1 MIKQA
6 TSIYYQAPTAQEG
19 GGRNDGSEAQ
29 HRRWHQQIQ
38 LVDLRDTTC
47 FEGAFVVLGF
57 ACEEGVARNAGRV
70 GAAQGPAALRKAL
83 LNLPIFETKHTHLYD
98 AGDIICIDQNLEAAQ
113 VALGDAVRQIRSH
126 GGFPIL
132 LGGGHEITYGHYLGL
147 RQANDTQLGII
158 NLDAHFDCRQ
168 PKPTATS
175 GTGFYQIAEEEKQR
189 GGKLFY
195 LPIGI
200 QKISNTKALFDEMEK
215 QGVTWI
221 EAEDFHLGNKD
232 HILESID
239 GFLAQVDQ
247 LYVTIDL
254 DVFAAPYAPGV
265 SAAAFCGIVPDPFFW
280 FVLRRIMQ
288 SPKLISIDIA
298 ELNPRFDIDMR
309 TAKLGANLIFE
320 LLQKLKEKR
329 L

>member
-6 TSIYYQAPTAQEG
+6 TTLYYQAPTPREW

-38 LVDLRDTTC
+38 LVDLKQTTR
-47 FEGAFVVLGF
+47 FDGAFVVLGF
-57 ACEEGVARNAGRV
+57 ACEEGVARNSGRV

-83 LNLPIFETKHTHLYD
+83 LNLPIFDAKHTHLYD
-98 AGDIICIDQNLEAAQ
+98 AGNIICTDQNLEAGQ
-113 VALGDAVRQIRSH
+113 EALGDAVQQICHH

-147 RQANDTQLGII
+147 RSAVDKQLGII

-168 PKPTATS
+168 PKPAATS
-175 GTGFYQIAEEEKQR
+175 GTGFYQIAEDEKKR
-189 GGKLFY
+189 GNKLHY

-200 QKISNTKALFDEMEK
+200 QKISNTKALFDEMHK
-215 QGVTWI
+215 QGITWI

-232 HILESID
+232 RILESID
-239 GFLAQVDQ
+239 AFLAQVDQ
-247 LYVTIDL
+247 LYLTIDL

-265 SAAAFCGIVPDPFFW
+265 SAVAFCGIVPDHFFW
-280 FVLRRIMQ
+280 LVLRRILQ

-298 ELNPRFDIDMR
+298 ELNPHLDIDMR

-320 LLQKLKEKR
+320 LLHQHR
-329 L
+329 A